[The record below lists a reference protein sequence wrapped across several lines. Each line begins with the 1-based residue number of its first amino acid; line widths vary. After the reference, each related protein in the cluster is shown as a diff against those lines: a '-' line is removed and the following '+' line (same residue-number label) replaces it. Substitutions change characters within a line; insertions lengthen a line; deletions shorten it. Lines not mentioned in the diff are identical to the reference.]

1 MCVYIYVYI
10 ILSFLF
16 LFCSHLCI
24 SEDKAGPTKSFTSS
38 HLQASSHLLPFRCH
52 ISTAQPSAACPDA
65 CPGGPGTYCEF
76 SDFFA
81 HQWAH
86 VEPRLPAPAPTLAP
100 LVLRPGIAWCTLD
113 GWLFISSDDD
123 WPVPMLIGHSLGA
136 RIKKK
141 KNILLKDHVLC
152 ENEIHS
158 VCVFELRIS
167 CLFFIPWNVLII
179 LLIASFMS
187 EERGIEK

>member
-1 MCVYIYVYI
+1 MCVYICI

-52 ISTAQPSAACPDA
+52 ISTAQPSAACPDS

-81 HQWAH
+81 CQRAH
-86 VEPRLPAPAPTLAP
+86 LEPRLPAPALAP
-100 LVLRPGIAWCTLD
+100 LVLRPGIAWCTPD
-113 GWLFISSDDD
+113 GWLFISSDDG
-123 WPVPMLIGHSLGA
+123 WPVPMLIGRSLGTG
-136 RIKKK
+136 IFL
-141 KNILLKDHVLC
+141 KNHFAKGPCFV
-152 ENEIHS
+152 
-158 VCVFELRIS
+158 
-167 CLFFIPWNVLII
+167 
-179 LLIASFMS
+179 
-187 EERGIEK
+187 

>member
-141 KNILLKDHVLC
+141 KKTFC
-152 ENEIHS
+152 
-158 VCVFELRIS
+158 
-167 CLFFIPWNVLII
+167 
-179 LLIASFMS
+179 
-187 EERGIEK
+187 